1 MALGTNELEEFSK
14 NYSELRDKDKE
25 IFSRL
30 INKLLSKTFIV
41 CSLKEDYNDYYDC
54 LRLFQMIDLY
64 LNFIDYDLFKDEMF
78 KIIYIKTSK
87 DRNRVHLNKLDTILC
102 LIFRLTY
109 FKKIKEVDLT
119 NEVYISISE
128 IFGELNK
135 TQIYATPKTLSEIER
150 SLLSLRRNKI
160 VDFNSK
166 ISPES
171 EIKIL
176 PTVQVVINVANM
188 DDLNNQIKG
197 YANDS
202 EGEES
207 NEDLGENQID

>member
-54 LRLFQMIDLY
+54 LRLFQTIDLY
-64 LNFIDYDLFKDEMF
+64 FNFIDYDLFKDEML

-128 IFGELNK
+128 IFDELNK

-150 SLLSLRRNKI
+150 SLLCLRRNKI
-160 VDFNSK
+160 AQK
-166 ISPES
+166 IF
-171 EIKIL
+171 L
-176 PTVQVVINVANM
+176 
-188 DDLNNQIKG
+188 
-197 YANDS
+197 
-202 EGEES
+202 
-207 NEDLGENQID
+207 